1 MEDTRI
7 TFETAKL
14 AKEKGF
20 TQETNRFEI
29 PYYNYKGE
37 FKGDVSDWRVR
48 KYIRGE
54 DTSNI
59 EFVSAPTQSLLAK
72 WLREEHS
79 IHINIHIK
87 VYQKDSTHYNLTWWI
102 HGIKIKYNP
111 IDIFSIDTKSK
122 TFEEALEIGLQES
135 LKLI

>member
-20 TQETNRFEI
+20 PQEPNRRKV

-37 FKGDVSDWRVR
+37 FKGDVTDFLR
-48 KYIRGE
+48 KYLREE
-54 DTSNI
+54 DTSDV
-59 EFVSAPTQSLLAK
+59 ESVSAPAQSLLAK

-79 IHINIHIK
+79 IDINIITKH
-87 VYQKDSTHYNLTWWI
+87 KDLGKFY
-102 HGIKIKYNP
+102 GG
-111 IDIFSIDTKSK
+111 FIDTNNKINKSIGSNYK
-122 TFEEALEIGLQES
+122 TYEEALEIGLQEA

>member
-1 MEDTRI
+1 MEDTRV

-20 TQETNRFEI
+20 PQETNRLEI

-54 DTSNI
+54 DTSDI

-72 WLREEHS
+72 WLREEH
-79 IHINIHIK
+79 NIHIEISNNNYNK
-87 VYQKDSTHYNLTWWI
+87 LLNWSFDLHKLPVGIIQMWERGDSTYNT
-102 HGIKIKYNP
+102 Y
-111 IDIFSIDTKSK
+111 
-122 TFEEALEIGLQES
+122 EETYEIGLQEA
-135 LKLI
+135 LKLIKND

>member
-14 AKEKGF
+14 AKGKGF
-20 TQETNRFEI
+20 PQETNRLEI

-54 DTSNI
+54 DTSDI

-72 WLREEHS
+72 WLREEHN
-79 IHINIHIK
+79 IHLIAYKNINIDGYDWCFITT
-87 VYQKDSTHYNLTWWI
+87 D
-102 HGIKIKYNP
+102 GITNINSY
-111 IDIFSIDTKSK
+111 K
-122 TFEEALEIGLQES
+122 TYEEALEAGLQVA
-135 LKLI
+135 LKLL

>member
-20 TQETNRFEI
+20 PQEPNRLKI

-37 FKGDVSDWRVR
+37 FKGDVKDWLR
-48 KYIRGE
+48 KYLRKE
-54 DTSNI
+54 DTSDV
-59 EFVSAPTQSLLAK
+59 ESVSAPTQSLLAK
-72 WLREEHS
+72 WLREEH
-79 IHINIHIK
+79 NIH
-87 VYQKDSTHYNLTWWI
+87 VTSRY
-102 HGIKIKYNP
+102 
-111 IDIFSIDTKSK
+111 DIVLEKGYGYTLYFFMEDKGSFVNKELISYIYK
-122 TFEEALEIGLQES
+122 TYEEAYEIGIQEA

>member
-20 TQETNRFEI
+20 PQEPNKLKI

-37 FKGDVSDWRVR
+37 FKGDVKDWLR
-48 KYIRGE
+48 KYLRKE
-54 DTSNI
+54 DTSDV
-59 EFVSAPTQSLLAK
+59 ESVSAPTQSLLAK
-72 WLREEHS
+72 WLREKHN
-79 IHINIHIK
+79 IHLIAYKNINIDGYDWCYITT
-87 VYQKDSTHYNLTWWI
+87 D
-102 HGIKIKYNP
+102 GITNINSY
-111 IDIFSIDTKSK
+111 K
-122 TFEEALEIGLQES
+122 TYEEAYEIGLQEA

>member
-1 MEDTRI
+1 MEDTKV

-14 AKEKGF
+14 AKEKRF
-20 TQETNRFEI
+20 PQETNRLEI

-48 KYIRGE
+48 RYIREE
-54 DTSNI
+54 DTSDI

-72 WLREEHS
+72 WLREEY
-79 IHINIHIK
+79 NIIVLVDYEGIDGYYYK
-87 VYQKDSTHYNLTWWI
+87 FYSYKEGNKNYDASYKNYNT
-102 HGIKIKYNP
+102 Y
-111 IDIFSIDTKSK
+111 
-122 TFEEALEIGLQES
+122 EEALEAGLQVA

>member
-14 AKEKGF
+14 AKGKGF
-20 TQETNRFEI
+20 PQETNRLEI

-54 DTSNI
+54 DTSDI

-72 WLREEHS
+72 WLREEH
-79 IHINIHIK
+79 NIIVLVDYEGIDGYYYK
-87 VYQKDSTHYNLTWWI
+87 FYSYKEGNKNYDASDKNYNT
-102 HGIKIKYNP
+102 Y
-111 IDIFSIDTKSK
+111 
-122 TFEEALEIGLQES
+122 EEAYEIGLQEA